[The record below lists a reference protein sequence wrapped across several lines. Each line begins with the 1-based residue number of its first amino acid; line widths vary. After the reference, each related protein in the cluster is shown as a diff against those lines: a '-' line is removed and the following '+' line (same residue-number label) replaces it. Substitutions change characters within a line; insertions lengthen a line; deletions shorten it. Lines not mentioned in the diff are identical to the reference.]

1 MTENNKP
8 EWFEIADNDRPT
20 TRRKASKTLPLAAV
34 LAASLIIGL
43 GAVVAQTQEES
54 PANAI
59 EATQTPSTATNV
71 STSPSTAVTPTSSS
85 ASNETVAPATKS
97 VAKVSVKPSANPS
110 GLQNPAIAKLPTK
123 GGGDD
128 EHEGREGR
136 GNHEDNEGDD
146 D

>member
-54 PANAI
+54 PAN
-59 EATQTPSTATNV
+59 ATNV

-136 GNHEDNEGDD
+136 GNHEDNEGDND
-146 D
+146 